1 MKEFIITL
9 SWLSPILLVLG
20 LTLGLAKLTKLKR
33 ENRFI
38 LLFFLAELVIDL
50 LSRYYRELSVA
61 GNNLMFL
68 QMNSLL
74 ELVFFS
80 LFLHQFLNLKKKILT
95 RILFVIIALIQI
107 YQILFVDTSTFYS
120 FELYGKF
127 LTGLYI
133 IVLCIM
139 YFINL
144 IKKDEI
150 SEINPKLNLIIVISI
165 WALIDLFIS
174 LIVNYLINGQLKYIM
189 YFWVLRMFAYL
200 MLYSHFIL
208 KIWKTG
214 RVKRL

>member
-1 MKEFIITL
+1 MKEFIVTF

-20 LTLGLAKLTKLKR
+20 LTLGLTKLNKLKG
-33 ENRFI
+33 ENQLI
-38 LLFFLAELVIDL
+38 IIFFLAELIIDL

-61 GNNLMFL
+61 GNNLVFF
-68 QMNSLL
+68 QINSLF

-80 LFLHQFLNLKKKILT
+80 LFLNQFLNLKRRLLT
-95 RILFVIIALIQI
+95 QVLFVIIALIQI

-139 YFINL
+139 HFINL
-144 IKKDEI
+144 IKKDAI
-150 SEINPKLNLIIVISI
+150 SEVNSKLNLIIVISI

-200 MLYSHFIL
+200 MLYSHFIF

-214 RVKRL
+214 RMKRL